1 MVVTKHP
8 LAPAVGAEMLAAGGN
23 AVDAAVAA
31 LVTLTAVEPAMFGIL
46 CGGFANPHRL
56 QLKAT
61 SLSWPQSSQR
71 SLSSECGLATLLTPH
86 GRPASAGLGA
96 LRKRCA
102 RMPHAKNVSNSS
114 FTICGRST
122 PVAASVSAKK
132 VSACC

>member
-31 LVTLTAVEPAMFGIL
+31 LFTLTAVEPAMFGIL

-61 SLSWPQSSQR
+61 SLSWPQSPQR
-71 SLSSECGLATLLTPH
+71 
-86 GRPASAGLGA
+86 RR
-96 LRKRCA
+96 RKPWA
-102 RMPHAKNVSNSS
+102 RMPHSRKASNSS
-114 FTICGRST
+114 LTNCGRSAL
-122 PVAASVSAKK
+122 VAACASAMK
-132 VSACC
+132 VAACCCTRRYSVVCSGRWRS

>member
-31 LVTLTAVEPAMFGIL
+31 LFTLTAVEPAMFGIL

-96 LRKRCA
+96 LSSKCGLATLLDPHGGRPASAGLGALSSVA
-102 RMPHAKNVSNSS
+102 RPS
-114 FTICGRST
+114 RR
-122 PVAASVSAKK
+122 
-132 VSACC
+132 